1 MDFFLTL
8 DESGHLHSKSTGR
21 YFVIGGILSNNSNLI
36 KITKRFKKANL
47 KLKKQ
52 KNINIKEELKG
63 TDLKTKDKHF
73 LLKEIEKV
81 KDVKYVFVIVDKKQ
95 VQKNNLN
102 SVNLFYNYAINI
114 LIECLYNRGLI
125 PKEIETLRVNLDNR
139 SIKISSQNS
148 LEDYLNIKFKI
159 EKAPLVNF
167 DIKCK
172 YSDSKIDYSI
182 EIADLLC
189 NVCWTK
195 FNYPQTDKV
204 SLYLNN
210 KSFFAYFP
218 INSFGI

>member
-8 DESGHLHSKSTGR
+8 DESGHLHSKSAGR
-21 YFVIGGILSNNSNLI
+21 YFVIGGVLCDNPSLT
-36 KITKRFKKANL
+36 KITKKFKKANL

-52 KNINIKEELKG
+52 KNINIKQELKG
-63 TDLKTKDKHF
+63 TDLKTSDKHF
-73 LLKEIEKV
+73 LLREIEKIE
-81 KDVKYVFVIVDKKQ
+81 DVKYVFVVVDKKQ
-95 VQKNNLN
+95 VQKGNLN

-125 PKEIETLRVNLDNR
+125 PKETETLKINLDNR
-139 SIKISSQNS
+139 TIKISSQNS

-159 EKAPLVNF
+159 EKQNPVNF
-167 DIKCK
+167 NIRCK
-172 YSDSKIDYSI
+172 YSDSKFDYSI
-182 EIADLLC
+182 EVADLLC

-218 INSFGI
+218 INSFGL